1 MQLNKEIKDY
11 VKIYDNIY
19 SEDLCDAI
27 INEYPDK
34 EYIPAKTGDGLSPHL
49 RHVDE
54 IGISLPENNN
64 SKIRHD
70 LLNALHY
77 GMSKVIKQYQ
87 TSFPYFYIEMD
98 TGFQLLKYK
107 TGHYYKQHV
116 DTFRPVVDQN
126 LINTILDMK
135 LTPEDLLKFHGSGQ
149 RALSCSIQ
157 LNNDFEGGE
166 LALWDRDYIV
176 KIPKGSVLVFPSNFM
191 YPHEVLEITKGTRH
205 AIVTWLI

>member
-27 INEYPDK
+27 IKEYPSE
-34 EYIPAKTGDGLSPHL
+34 EYIPAETGDGLSPHL

-54 IGISLPENNN
+54 IGISLPESNN
-64 SKIRHD
+64 SKKRNDIID
-70 LLNALHY
+70 ALHH
-77 GMSKVIKQYQ
+77 GMAKIIQNYQ

-98 TGFQLLKYK
+98 TGFQLLKYQ

-116 DTFRPVVDQN
+116 DTFRPVIDQN

-135 LTPEDLLKFHGSGQ
+135 LTPQDLLKFHGSGQ

-157 LNNDFEGGE
+157 LSDNFEGGE
-166 LALWDRDYIV
+166 MALWDRDYVV